1 MNPGSELLFA
11 SIATISRLLRD
22 GELSP
27 EDLLEAVLARQ
38 EALEPELNAF
48 TTVLADQARRQ
59 AREAAAALAAG
70 EGGPLTGIPL
80 SVKDIFDI
88 AEVPTIAGSRILREP
103 KATADSA
110 VHSRLRDAGAVVFGK
125 TNMLEFAYGF
135 VHPDHG
141 QCNNPWDTGRTAG
154 GSSSGSASAVAAG
167 IGYASVGT
175 DTGGSVRAPASFC
188 GLVGMK
194 PTYGRSAGS

>member
-1 MNPGSELLFA
+1 MNPGSDLLFA
-11 SIATISRLLRD
+11 SIATVSRLLRD

-27 EDLLEAVLARQ
+27 EDLLDAVLARQ

-59 AREAAAALAAG
+59 ARAAAAALAAG
-70 EGGPLTGIPL
+70 QGGPLTGIPV
-80 SVKDIFDI
+80 SIKDIFDI
-88 AEVPTIAGSRILREP
+88 AGVPTIAGSRILRDTT
-103 KATADSA
+103 ATADSA

-141 QCNNPWDTGRTAG
+141 QCNNPCDLRQLDGRARGARGGVPGRAG
-154 GSSSGSASAVAAG
+154 GPPGVQPP
-167 IGYASVGT
+167 
-175 DTGGSVRAPASFC
+175 GGLRARRSRRP
-188 GLVGMK
+188 
-194 PTYGRSAGS
+194 GRAHDARRCHGP